1 MSMDEDKLLRFMLA
15 VMAVTVVVWCVAATV
30 VMFKAIGCM

>member
-1 MSMDEDKLLRFMLA
+1 MDEDKLLRFMLV

-30 VMFKAIGCM
+30 VMFKTIWCM